1 MQKNVITWGLM
12 SLFMN
17 FIIIISLIGLQL
29 PQDQLNNINNS
40 NYLSEILSG
49 SESSIPEVDG
59 DIIQGQMISGGQES
73 LAFDQI
79 ASVTNFIYWFTWLGK
94 GVLLMFLPFFILS
107 NVLLEPATV
116 FGSLQWFAGL
126 LVITILQIN
135 AIYLTITIFMRAKK
149 V

>member
-40 NYLSEILSG
+40 NYLGEILTG
-49 SESSIPEVDG
+49 SESSIPDVDG
-59 DIIQGQMISGGQES
+59 DIIQGQLISGGQES

-94 GVLLMFLPFFILS
+94 GVLMMFLPFLILG
-107 NVLLEPATV
+107 NVLLEPATA

-135 AIYLTITIFMRAKK
+135 AIYLTISIFMRPKK